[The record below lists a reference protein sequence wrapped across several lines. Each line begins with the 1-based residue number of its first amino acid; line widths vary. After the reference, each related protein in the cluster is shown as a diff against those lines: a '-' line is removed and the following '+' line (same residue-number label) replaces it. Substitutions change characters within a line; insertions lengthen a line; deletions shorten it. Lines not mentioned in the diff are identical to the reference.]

1 MNRFLPFAVAFVL
14 ILPLVARADDASRHA
29 KAEQMVTLAHVDRL
43 NNQVLDTILQ
53 QTAAIAT
60 QNAGGSLTPDK
71 KAALDAFQKKLVALL
86 EPQIGWKAMEPAF
99 ADIYAKLFTEQQ
111 MDAIIAFYKSPA
123 GMALMDKMPEINQ
136 QANQM
141 VQSKILTLQP
151 QVRQMFADFEKTQQ
165 PAPPSAPAAPAAS
178 PRPAAPTLGPAKPK

>member
-1 MNRFLPFAVAFVL
+1 MNRFLPFALAFVL
-14 ILPLVARADDASRHA
+14 SFPLAARADDASRHA
-29 KAEQMVTLAHVDRL
+29 KAEQVVTLAHVDRL

-53 QTAAIAT
+53 QTTAIAT
-60 QNAGGSLTPDK
+60 QNAGGSLTPEK
-71 KAALDAFQKKLVALL
+71 KAALDAFQKKLMALL

-141 VQSKILTLQP
+141 VQAKILALQP

-165 PAPPSAPAAPAAS
+165 PAPAAPAAS
-178 PRPAAPTLGPAKPK
+178 PKPAPPTPGPAAKPK